1 MKPERSLKERLA
13 AGETLFGTF
22 VNTPAGG
29 LIEIMGHAGLD
40 FVILDTEHGPLSI
53 ETCEELLRSVSSVGM
68 SSIIRILSN
77 EPTLAQRALDIGAG
91 GVQVPQVQSR
101 ADAERAVQGAKYAP
115 LGLRGL
121 STFLRAADYGAAAQ
135 GHTDRANA
143 ESLVVIHIEGRSAV
157 EAIDDILT
165 VEGVDVIFLGP
176 YDLSQSVGVPGQV
189 EHPQVMEMMRT
200 VAEKTRAAGKIV
212 GSFARDVSYARK
224 LMELGTRYLVYGVD
238 VGVYLEAWRERVAAL
253 RGSGH

>member
-1 MKPERSLKERLA
+1 MKPDRSLKERLA
-13 AGETLFGTF
+13 AGETVFGTF

-53 ETCEELLRSVSSVGM
+53 ETCEELLRSVSSAGM

-91 GVQVPQVQSR
+91 GVQVPQVQSK

-121 STFLRAADYGAAAQ
+121 STFLRAADYGATAQ

-189 EHPQVMEMMRT
+189 EHPQVVEMMRT
-200 VAEKTRAAGKIV
+200 VAEKTRAAGKV
-212 GSFARDVSYARK
+212 LGAFAKDIEGARK
-224 LMELGTRYLVYGVD
+224 LMDLGVRYMAYGVD
-238 VGVYLEAWRERVAAL
+238 VGVYLEAWRERIAAL
-253 RGSGH
+253 KGRKG

>member
-1 MKPERSLKERLA
+1 MKPERSLKKRLA
-13 AGETLFGTF
+13 AGETVFGTF

-53 ETCEELLRSVSSVGM
+53 ETCEELLRAVSSAGM
-68 SSIIRILSN
+68 SSIIRILAN

-91 GVQVPQVQSR
+91 GIQVPQVQSK
-101 ADAERAVQGAKYAP
+101 ADAERAVEGANYAP

-121 STFLRAADYGAAAQ
+121 SIFLRAGDYGAR
-135 GHTDRANA
+135 GKGMTERANQ
-143 ESLVVIHIEGRSAV
+143 ETMVVIHIEGRSGV

-189 EHPQVMEMMRT
+189 EHPQVLEMMRT
-200 VAEKTRAAGKIV
+200 VAEKARAAGKIV
-212 GSFARDVSYARK
+212 GSFAKDVSYARK

-238 VGVYLEAWRERVAAL
+238 VGVYLDAWRERVAAL
-253 RGSGH
+253 RGSGR